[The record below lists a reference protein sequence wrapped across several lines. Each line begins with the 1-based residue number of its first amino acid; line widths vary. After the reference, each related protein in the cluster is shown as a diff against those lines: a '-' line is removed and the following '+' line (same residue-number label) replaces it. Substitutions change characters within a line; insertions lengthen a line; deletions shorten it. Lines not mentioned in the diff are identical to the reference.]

1 MRRPRTCENQYVGR
15 PGLHHLPSLQG
26 EVTAMTT
33 IQDFAQRV
41 QARVR
46 LADIAL
52 VAVLDVN
59 ARCRL
64 PNGLGDYG
72 VYEVTVK
79 PGPKYTRIDVG
90 SSGRF
95 MVVNDTGEIYGIKA
109 YGVIHRG
116 HYFGTLDTPSPSAFQ
131 R

>member
-1 MRRPRTCENQYVGR
+1 MATIQEFAQYVEDCHQAYIR
-15 PGLHHLPSLQG
+15 KSFPG
-26 EVTAMTT
+26 
-33 IQDFAQRV
+33 IN
-41 QARVR
+41 
-46 LADIAL
+46 
-52 VAVLDVN
+52 VN
-59 ARCRL
+59 DRCRL

-116 HYFGTLDTPSPSAFQ
+116 HYFGTLSDPSPAAFQ